1 MFRLECRGTWPDSG
15 LRFKLADL
23 EAEAADPAL
32 PGHFARWRACHGT
45 RYHEADVVCAGFYAR
60 RGADCT
66 PIQLAERLGG
76 IVKVEGDA

>member
-1 MFRLECRGTWPDSG
+1 MSHRPLDRWRNRRRKPLTRRC
-15 LRFKLADL
+15 
-23 EAEAADPAL
+23 